1 MQQSQG
7 GLRKGVETWWPLP
20 SIIDK
25 EVECISLGNSADRN
39 LITVPLLSDDVAM
52 SRNPTFPQDLTYI
65 GNCTTPYVAA

>member
-25 EVECISLGNSADRN
+25 EVECISLGNSRGPMGGDPVDPH
-39 LITVPLLSDDVAM
+39 LQGGEPPVSP
-52 SRNPTFPQDLTYI
+52 SRSEWLPP
-65 GNCTTPYVAA
+65 